1 MIDFAL
7 DIDKPRDRLMIY
19 GADKLTNQELLSLI
33 IGSGVRDES
42 VYKVSDNLL
51 GQVDSIKALR
61 YLTLQELTQIKGIG
75 ERKAATILAVIE
87 LAKRMHTHSME
98 EKIRIKSPQCV
109 AELLMERMRYLTQ
122 EHFIILMLN
131 TKNVVIHEQTVFIG
145 SLNASII
152 HPREIFKEAIKRS
165 AANIIA
171 VHNHPSGCAEP
182 SYEDIEVTRRLVN
195 VGELIGIDLIDHI
208 IIGDGEFISI
218 KERGQL

>member
-7 DIDKPRDRLMIY
+7 DIDKPRERLMIY

>member
-7 DIDKPRDRLMIY
+7 DIDKPRERLMIY
-19 GADKLTNQELLSLI
+19 GPDKLTNQELLSLI

-42 VYKVSDNLL
+42 VYQVSDNILN
-51 GQVDSIKALR
+51 QVDSIKDLR
-61 YLTLQELTQIKGIG
+61 YLTLQELTRIKGIG
-75 ERKAATILAVIE
+75 DKKAATILAVIE
-87 LAKRMHTHSME
+87 LAQRMHTHSLE

-109 AELLMERMRYLTQ
+109 SDLLMERMRYLTQ
-122 EHFIILMLN
+122 EHFVILMLN
-131 TKNVVIHEQTVFIG
+131 TKNVVIHEHTAFIG
-145 SLNASII
+145 SLNASIV
-152 HPREIFKEAIKRS
+152 HPREIFREAIKRS

-182 SYEDIEVTRRLVN
+182 SYEDIEATRRLVN
-195 VGELIGIDLIDHI
+195 VGELVGIDVLDHI